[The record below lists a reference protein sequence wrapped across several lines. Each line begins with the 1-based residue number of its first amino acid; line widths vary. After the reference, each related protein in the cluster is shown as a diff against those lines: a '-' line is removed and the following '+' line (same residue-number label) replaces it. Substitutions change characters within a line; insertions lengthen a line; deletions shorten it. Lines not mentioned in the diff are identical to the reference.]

1 MSDTRVAVIAAC
13 GKGLGEAIARNLHAH
28 GHSLVMMGRSEGVE
42 ALAKELGGIAVR
54 GDVGKTEDLQKLVD
68 AAMKAHG
75 RIDAVMNNTGHVRG
89 GNTPASA
96 PVYSA
101 DAGGDLLE
109 VSDEDWMSGLN
120 YILLNVIRMSRI
132 VTPILQKQGS
142 GAILNMSSF
151 AHREPAPAFPVGA
164 CLRMAL
170 GGFTKMYADKYAR
183 AGIRMNC
190 ILPGFIENYPMSDAI
205 RERVPL
211 GRSGTLEEVGETAS
225 FLLSDAAGYITGQSI
240 LVDGGMNRGV

>member
-1 MSDTRVAVIAAC
+1 V
-13 GKGLGEAIARNLHAH
+13 
-28 GHSLVMMGRSEGVE
+28 
-42 ALAKELGGIAVR
+42 
-54 GDVGKTEDLQKLVD
+54 
-68 AAMKAHG
+68 
-75 RIDAVMNNTGHVRG
+75 
-89 GNTPASA
+89 
-96 PVYSA
+96 
-101 DAGGDLLE
+101 GDLLQ
-109 VSDEDWMSGLN
+109 VTDDEWVGGLN
-120 YILLNVIRMSRI
+120 YILLNVVRMARI
-132 VTPILQKQGS
+132 VTPIMEKQGS

-190 ILPGFIENYPMSDAI
+190 ILPGFIENYPMSDEI
-205 RERVPL
+205 RRRVPL
-211 GRSGTLEEVGETAS
+211 GRSGKLEEVGETAA

>member
-1 MSDTRVAVIAAC
+1 MSDKRVAVIAAC
-13 GKGLGEAIARNLHAH
+13 GKGLGEAIARALHAH

-42 ALAKELGGIAVR
+42 DLAKELDGIAVR
-54 GDVGKTEDLQKLVD
+54 GDVGETADLQSLID
-68 AAMKAHG
+68 TAMKAHG

-89 GNTPASA
+89 GNTAATA
-96 PVYSA
+96 PVY
-101 DAGGDLLE
+101 DPETGGDLLE
-109 VSDEDWMSGLN
+109 VSDEDWMGGLN
-120 YILLNVIRMSRI
+120 YILLNVVRMARI
-132 VTPILQKQGS
+132 VTPIMEKQGS

-190 ILPGFIENYPMSDAI
+190 ILPGFIENYPMSDEI
-205 RERVPL
+205 RRRVPL
-211 GRSGTLEEVGETAS
+211 GRSGKLEEVGETAN
-225 FLLSDAAGYITGQSI
+225 FLLTDAAGYITGQSI